1 MMQIRIC
8 QVRMSVARNE
18 LEEVKAMLG
27 IHSPELGKIGTAPR
41 NSYVKDKTQLILTL
55 SEKQEKLE
63 QEIIDYLDKVAE
75 VKETLLQLTNPLE
88 IEVLHRRY
96 FLNQHFL
103 QMGDELGYTEK
114 YLANVHQQAL
124 KDIEQFIK

>member
-1 MMQIRIC
+1 
-8 QVRMSVARNE
+8 MSIARNE

-27 IHSPELGKIGTAPR
+27 IHSPELGKIGAAPR
-41 NSYVKDKTQLILTL
+41 NSYVQDKTQLILTL

-114 YLANVHQQAL
+114 YLANVHQQAI